1 MFHLLVFSSMTML
14 ITSLVMVLAIVLAK
28 KGMFNREKG
37 SPFECG
43 FDSNSSFRV
52 PFSLRFFMITIIFLI
67 FDVEVVLLLPAVYG
81 SLTSV
86 LDVWF
91 NLFMMFLF
99 ILLFGL
105 FHEWNQGAL
114 DWSH

>member
-1 MFHLLVFSSMTML
+1 MGEVIFHLLVFSRVTIL
-14 ITSLVMVLAIVLAK
+14 ITRLVIVLAIVLAK
-28 KGMFNREKG
+28 KGIFNREKG

-67 FDVEVVLLLPAVYG
+67 FDVEVVLLLPAIYG
-81 SLTSV
+81 RLTSV

-91 NLFMMFLF
+91 NLFIIFLF

-105 FHEWNQGAL
+105 FHE
-114 DWSH
+114 